1 VSEIESQIWR
11 AAIGHLREHAGCIN
25 ATSSAITK
33 ALQAS
38 GFICEA
44 LASSRV
50 QQRLSQPLLK
60 KCHQKKSSE
69 SATTA
74 TPLTNAAHSARPLGR
89 FAKVYIGATCAQT
102 SNRTVERHFI
112 SSCTGFLHCSPFNCP
127 NGTPPCPL
135 MCAVSALASKL
146 CW

>member
-50 QQRLSQPLLK
+50 QQRFSQPLLK

-69 SATTA
+69 SATTE
-74 TPLTNAAHSARPLGR
+74 TPLTNAAHSARPPSWQICESLHRGD
-89 FAKVYIGATCAQT
+89 ICANFESDRRAPFPSQA
-102 SNRTVERHFI
+102 SPASCIVPLSTVPTEH
-112 SSCTGFLHCSPFNCP
+112 
-127 NGTPPCPL
+127 PL
-135 MCAVSALASKL
+135 AP
-146 CW
+146 